1 MINTGGKTGNRT
13 DLREKQIETLIRL
26 KDEGLNIIYL
36 VSDSISTSKVK
47 PFLSRFPD
55 AVVNVGIAEQNLVGV
70 AAGLANMGFIPFTGN
85 ATPFLISRSAEQ
97 IKVDVGYSYANV
109 KLNGMHAG
117 FSYGLDGITHH
128 EVNDI
133 SVMRGCP
140 PLTIF
145 APCDGRECVRMTE
158 YAARTRGPFYMSLNS
173 GSFPDITDEDAPWT
187 PGKTVQAA
195 AGNDLTV
202 VCLGTAIHDAL
213 EAAALL
219 KGRFTMDMFALSS
232 VRPLNAAA
240 LEASIRK
247 TGRVLTVEQ
256 HSTHGGCGSLVAE
269 LIAEKGLK
277 ARLVRLGV
285 PEGSYTKN
293 APVTFNKH
301 FFGLDREGIAGKIR
315 KLLEGD
321 EPERGWG

>member
-1 MINTGGKTGNRT
+1 MIKADNRT

-26 KDEGLNIIYL
+26 KDEGMNIIYL
-36 VSDSISTSKVK
+36 VSDSVSTSKVK

-85 ATPFLISRSAEQ
+85 AAPFLISRSAEQ
-97 IKVDVGYSYANV
+97 IKVDVGYSHANV

-133 SVMRGCP
+133 SIMRGCP
-140 PLTIF
+140 PVTIF

-158 YAARTRGPFYMSLNS
+158 YAARTRGPFYISLNS
-173 GSFPDITDEDAPWT
+173 GSFPDITEPADKASLWT
-187 PGKTVQAA
+187 PVQVAT
-195 AGNDLTV
+195 GHDLTV
-202 VCLGTAIHDAL
+202 ICLGTAVHDAL

-219 KGRFTMDMFALSS
+219 KNRFTMDMFALSYI
-232 VRPLNAAA
+232 RPLDTAA
-240 LEASIRK
+240 LETSIRK
-247 TGRVLTVEQ
+247 TGIVLTVEQ

-269 LIAEKGLK
+269 LIAEKGLN
-277 ARLVRLGV
+277 ARLLRLGV
-285 PEGSYTKN
+285 PEGNYTKN
-293 APVTFNKH
+293 APAAFNKH
-301 FFGLDREGIAGKIR
+301 FFRLDREGIVGKIR
-315 KLLEGD
+315 RLLGVAV
-321 EPERGWG
+321 PERGRG

>member
-1 MINTGGKTGNRT
+1 MSKTGSRT

-26 KDEGLNIIYL
+26 KDEGLDIIYL
-36 VSDSISTSKVK
+36 VSDSASTSKVK
-47 PFLSRFPD
+47 PFLARFPES
-55 AVVNVGIAEQNLVGV
+55 VVNVGIAEQNLVGV

-85 ATPFLISRSAEQ
+85 AAPFLISRSAEQ
-97 IKVDVGYSYANV
+97 IKVDVGYSHANV

-145 APCDGRECVRMTE
+145 APCDGRECARMTE
-158 YAARTRGPFYMSLNS
+158 YAARTQGPFYISLNS
-173 GSFPDITDEDAPWT
+173 GSFPDITDEDAHWT
-187 PGKTVQAA
+187 PGNPVQVA
-195 AGNDLTV
+195 AGHDLTV
-202 VCLGTAIHDAL
+202 ICLGTAVHDAL
-213 EAAALL
+213 EAAATL
-219 KGRFTMDMFALSS
+219 KNRFAMDMFALSS
-232 VRPLNAAA
+232 IRPLAGDRLAD
-240 LEASIRK
+240 SVRK

-269 LIAEKGLK
+269 LIAEKGMN
-277 ARLVRLGV
+277 ARLLRLGV

-293 APVTFNKH
+293 TSSTFNKR
-301 FFGLDREGIAGKIR
+301 FFGLDAPGIIR
-315 KLLEGD
+315 AIDDLVKLT
-321 EPERGWG
+321 